1 MSVHASRSLK
11 FGLQAATVLVGL
23 AAAGCA
29 PRYSAPV
36 QLQASNPT
44 VTYQYRNDAELLQ
57 ANQNAA
63 AFCGQYQ
70 STPRTAH
77 IDEAPGGRVVVFE
90 CVQQVA
96 VAGPQQLAVT
106 GPVVTT
112 GYNGYYDD
120 YYGPY
125 YDGYWGADGF
135 FYFTDGPGHAFRR
148 DDYHHFRRD
157 MAQGYH
163 GVRGSVH
170 G

>member
-1 MSVHASRSLK
+1 MSAYSSRSLNI
-11 FGLQAATVLVGL
+11 GLQTAAVVAGL
-23 AAAGCA
+23 AVTACA
-29 PRYSAPV
+29 PRFSAPV

-70 STPRTAH
+70 ATPRTAH
-77 IDEAPGGRVVVFE
+77 IDEASGGRVVVFE
-90 CVQQVA
+90 CVQSA
-96 VAGPQQLAVT
+96 AYAGPQQLAAT
-106 GPVVTT
+106 GPVVATT
-112 GYNGYYDD
+112 YNGYYDD
-120 YYGPY
+120 FYGPY
-125 YDGYWGADGF
+125 YDGYWATDGF
-135 FYFTDGPGHAFRR
+135 FYFTDGAGHPYRR

-157 MAQGYH
+157 MAPGYH